1 VETISSAVPLTHLFQ
16 LAAGMG
22 TAMVSVMGEGI
33 AWKKWW
39 RLDLIVRI
47 VKTTITRQ
55 HAALSTP

>member
-1 VETISSAVPLTHLFQ
+1 
-16 LAAGMG
+16 MG